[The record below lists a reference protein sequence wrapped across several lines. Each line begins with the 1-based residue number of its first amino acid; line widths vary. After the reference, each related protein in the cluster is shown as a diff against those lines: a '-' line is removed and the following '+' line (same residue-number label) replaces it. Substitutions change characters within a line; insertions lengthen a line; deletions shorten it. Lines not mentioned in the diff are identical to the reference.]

1 VYFLDACSS
10 FAFALLDILK
20 RKKSLSWHITRG
32 FNVDLFCFVPRYIL
46 LIVVM
51 LLFELMCG
59 ATLVR
64 GRSFIR
70 LALKLVEQ
78 LESGET
84 ETMEALAAEM
94 NFTRNLHWMP
104 ASEFRA

>member
-1 VYFLDACSS
+1 MS
-10 FAFALLDILK
+10 K
-20 RKKSLSWHITRG
+20 RKRLFSVCAIFNLELLSLI
-32 FNVDLFCFVPRYIL
+32 CFRYIF
-46 LIVVM
+46 LIVVV

-84 ETMEALAAEM
+84 ETMELEDLAAQM
-94 NFTRNLHWMP
+94 NFTRSLHWMP
-104 ASEFRA
+104 ALQFSAE